1 MLKSEINTETAGK
14 CESSIVC
21 RLSLMYCICIIG
33 NWKILAS
40 IFGGHFSGTPS
51 VHLKTPELQG
61 KCPCSWLGPSTVLLH
76 PWTPS
81 SLSDLGG
88 KLFLELVMIAG
99 SYLPGESFLDGQPHA
114 IRFSY
119 FGEVPECLTL
129 KDHIEVYVRKLI
141 VVIQIISLSFIDYR
155 DVEDTKHP
163 KHTYSSSP

>member
-1 MLKSEINTETAGK
+1 MLLAWPFNRVAPSMN
-14 CESSIVC
+14 SFQSIRPWWKTVSGARHDC
-21 RLSLMYCICIIG
+21 R
-33 NWKILAS
+33 
-40 IFGGHFSGTPS
+40 
-51 VHLKTPELQG
+51 VV
-61 KCPCSWLGPSTVLLH
+61 ST
-76 PWTPS
+76 
-81 SLSDLGG
+81 
-88 KLFLELVMIAG
+88 
-99 SYLPGESFLDGQPHA
+99 GESFLDGHPHA